1 MFSCEFCE
9 IFKYTFFEKHMRTY
23 DSLEI
28 VTNTLILNASVAFI
42 LSSKMFDG
50 SLIQN

>member
-1 MFSCEFCE
+1 
-9 IFKYTFFEKHMRTY
+9 MRTTTY

-50 SLIQN
+50 PLIQN